1 VQDEQFNLR
10 EDAKQLLRM
19 AYERH
24 VAGGGRVTQVDLAT
38 GAEERGLSST
48 SSRLGVLVDYM
59 EVMGW
64 VEVDLFARGTVSTTA
79 RRITGRGMK
88 VVREASGTRPE
99 D

>member
-1 VQDEQFNLR
+1 MQDEKDLR
-10 EDAKQLLRM
+10 EDAKQLLRA

-24 VAGGGRVTQVDLAT
+24 VAGGGRVTQVDLAV
-38 GAEERGLSST
+38 GAEERSLNPSSP
-48 SSRLGVLVDYM
+48 RLGVLVDYM

-64 VEVDLFARGTVSTTA
+64 VEVDLFASGTVSATA
-79 RRITGRGMK
+79 RRVTGRGME